1 MWSYEYYESELITDK
16 NLHSF
21 ASQLLYSMNHPLDN
35 PIWNALNTGSAMFSH
50 GNEHCRFVNSE
61 MGFFAGMLSY
71 EKEDIEYLLD
81 TCSLGQRVILFTP
94 GHIELNKDK
103 WLVLNDHDLLQMVC
117 LDDLE
122 FEMTPVPL
130 TELGDQDIPA
140 MIELTRLTK
149 PGPFMERTIDFGGYI
164 GFFEGERLVSMAGK
178 RLCPDPY
185 VEISAECTHP
195 DFLGRGLSTRI
206 MKSVIADIRASGKIP
221 FLHVYPDN
229 FSAVK
234 VYERLGFEARAS
246 LRVYLLEKI
255 G

>member
-1 MWSYEYYESELITDK
+1 
-16 NLHSF
+16 
-21 ASQLLYSMNHPLDN
+21 MNHPLDN
-35 PIWNALNTGSAMFSH
+35 PIWNALNTGSAKFAH
-50 GNEHCRFVNSE
+50 GDKHFKFIHPD
-61 MGFFAGMLSY
+61 MGIFTGLPSY
-71 EKEDIEYLLD
+71 DGESIRQLHA
-81 TCSLGQRVILFTP
+81 TCTLGQRVILFTP
-94 GHIELNKDK
+94 GHIELKDN

-122 FEMTPVPL
+122 FEMTPAPI
-130 TELGDQDIPA
+130 TELADKDIPA
-140 MIELTRLTK
+140 MIELTELTK
-149 PGPFMERTIDFGGYI
+149 PGPFLERTIDFGGYI

-185 VEISAECTHP
+185 EEISAVCTHP

>member
-1 MWSYEYYESELITDK
+1 MP
-16 NLHSF
+16 
-21 ASQLLYSMNHPLDN
+21 HPLDN
-35 PIWNALNTGSAMFSH
+35 PIWNALNTGSAKFSH
-50 GNEHCRFVNSE
+50 GDGKCKFIRPD
-61 MGFFAGMLSY
+61 MGFFSGMPSY
-71 EKEDIEYLLD
+71 EKEDINHLHA
-81 TCSLGQRVILFTP
+81 TCTLGQRVILFTP
-94 GHIELNKDK
+94 GHIELKDN

-122 FEMTPVPL
+122 FEMTPAPMIDL
-130 TELGDQDIPA
+130 ADQDIPA
-140 MIELTRLTK
+140 MIELTGLTK

-164 GFFEGERLVSMAGK
+164 GLFEGDRLVSMAGK

-185 VEISAECTHP
+185 VEISAVCTHP

-206 MKSVIADIRASGKIP
+206 MKSVIADIRDSGKIP